1 MMEIERENIDRNKR
15 IENGEKMAVDN
26 IIKK

>member
-1 MMEIERENIDRNKR
+1 MMDIERENIDRNKR
-15 IENGEKMAVDN
+15 IKNGEKMAIDD